1 MKKGYGDN
9 RYPFWQIGDL
19 VKFENGR
26 FETDDPALQALIES
40 RPEFG
45 VHIHPR
51 ETAAEIA
58 ALEEEEDRRQGSTV
72 NVGLKGSGRRAAKK
86 K

>member
-1 MKKGYGDN
+1 MKRGYGDN

-19 VKFENGR
+19 VKFENGV
-26 FETDDPALQALIES
+26 FETEDVALQALIES

-51 ETAAEIA
+51 ETAEELA
-58 ALEEEEDRRQGSTV
+58 AGEEEDRRQSPRV
-72 NVGLKGSGRRAAKK
+72 HAGLKGSADQPAKK

>member
-1 MKKGYGDN
+1 MKKSYADN
-9 RYPFWQIGDL
+9 RYPFWQIGDV
-19 VKFENGR
+19 VKFENGL
-26 FETDDPALQALIES
+26 FETEDLALQALIES

-51 ETAAEIA
+51 ETAAEIEA
-58 ALEEEEDRRQGSTV
+58 GEEEDRRQSPRV
-72 NVGLKGSGRRAAKK
+72 HIGLKGSGEHPPKK

>member
-9 RYPFWQIGDL
+9 RYPFWQIGDH
-19 VKFENGR
+19 VRFENGL

-51 ETAAEIA
+51 ETAAELA
-58 ALEEEEDRRQGSTV
+58 AGEEEDRRASPRV
-72 NVGLKGSGRRAAKK
+72 RVGLKGSHPGKK